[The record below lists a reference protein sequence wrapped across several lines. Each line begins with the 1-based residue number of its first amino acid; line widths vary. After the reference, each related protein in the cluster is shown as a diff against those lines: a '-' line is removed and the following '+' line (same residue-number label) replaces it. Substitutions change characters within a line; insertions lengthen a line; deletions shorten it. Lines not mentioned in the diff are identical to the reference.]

1 MSINEA
7 SRGSWVLVADENIP
21 FVNELFGTFGEVR
34 LRKGRDISAA
44 DVKEADILL
53 VRSVTQVN
61 ASLLEGSRVKF
72 VGTCTIGVDHLD
84 TQWLESRGIA
94 WSSAPGCNAGGV
106 VQYVLSAMAILNLLQ
121 SSPKVAVVGC
131 GNVGGRLYRT
141 LVAMGFECI
150 GVDPYQSPEN
160 IPGLSSFDSIY
171 DCDLICVHTPLTTDG
186 PHPTRHMFNCKV
198 FSALK
203 PGAVLLNAGR
213 GPVINNDELCLFLEG
228 GGDLNVVLDV
238 WETEPAI
245 HTNLFKWVKLASP
258 HIAGYSFEGRTNGS
272 LMIYEALAAFAQTQK
287 YLFQDVYSEVKAN
300 AFGSNT
306 YLEAS
311 SISEAIL
318 ASYDLR
324 VDNRM
329 LESELQALP
338 ESFDMLR
345 KTYRKRREPSHYN
358 LHLTNRE
365 QLNLAEAI
373 GFNISARDE
382 Q

>member
-203 PGAVLLNAGR
+203 PGAVLL
-213 GPVINNDELCLFLEG
+213 
-228 GGDLNVVLDV
+228 
-238 WETEPAI
+238 ETEPAI